1 MPDSIMVVTKTAKK
15 TKKEKENRI
24 RNQTFL
30 HVDLL
35 IWRRSVHCTKAE
47 TNPEQFG
54 PRVVVLS
61 SLPWCFFLTPSLFEA
76 EALNGVMRTTH
87 TDTEREA
94 RTFLLSA
101 AFVPWLATPTW
112 MAELRH
118 RAEQESRTRPH
129 QLPLLPA
136 SQTRYRHGALHC
148 MNHAQQ

>member
-15 TKKEKENRI
+15 TKKGKENRI

-61 SLPWCFFLTPSLFEA
+61 SLP
-76 EALNGVMRTTH
+76 
-87 TDTEREA
+87 
-94 RTFLLSA
+94 
-101 AFVPWLATPTW
+101 
-112 MAELRH
+112 
-118 RAEQESRTRPH
+118 
-129 QLPLLPA
+129 
-136 SQTRYRHGALHC
+136 
-148 MNHAQQ
+148 